1 MGAQG
6 LDRATAPDAAKAKQM
21 LDSIGGRWWNV
32 YIGGPESGGHG
43 WTPAVVREYVK
54 HGIDRFMLTYVGR
67 QHNGP
72 LTRPQGR
79 ADGLEAVRIAKAFGY
94 SGNVPICLDVEL
106 HTYESAPAKAVEYT
120 KSWCETVRDAGARP
134 GVYANPTP
142 LKAMAQAKVPAE
154 FVWCASWVNHGPTP
168 HDPHAIPN
176 LPSDLWGKQG
186 ARAWQYAGAFGNQ
199 PCRVGGLDVDIN
211 VADLGCLAKAPGR
224 QVGTVGGPR
233 LLRRGD
239 AGKPVERLTKRLA
252 RARSRRT
259 GAPYLEGGR
268 RRLDARAES
277 ALKAFQRE
285 HGLDDDGVYGPAT
298 ARALVRALKLQRRP
312 GDDDVRDD
320 VNDDV
325 KDKKNGK
332 KHVSKPR
339 LRVLI
344 EDVRRLEAETDRAW
358 QRLVSY
364 GEDRRRLA
372 DRIGD
377 GPKGDPSLAQIAAIL
392 RRMEETLEAL
402 VEVERRELELR
413 QQPAPPAAAP
423 APPVAEPAHDGEP
436 EATAPA
442 AAGATAAVATTT
454 APEGPNGAG
463 ATLVP
468 PPPPPP
474 DEPLRLTDL
483 DDEELEKRVERL
495 DRALTRSRLV
505 LMRRYLE
512 AEKKIAVLAPERR
525 VPKQTDKKREEPRE
539 KERKEK
545 KDRKETKEP
554 VRGVA
559 HVRDLQ
565 SALNKFTGEYLQGVG
580 PLLVD
585 GKKGPETNKRIRRVK
600 YYLGYKGRDQK
611 VVSADPD
618 FLRRMEHPRSPR
630 ASNPA
635 MVARGIKRRRKQ
647 AKVAKA
653 AAAPRAGV
661 ANYDGKQVAAW
672 LVPHLEWARANGWKG
687 TVISGYR
694 TPEYSEHVCRGICG
708 APSCPGRCAGRSSN
722 HSGRVAPRG
731 AVDVSDCFTFAAL
744 MKRCP
749 HQPRIFNNLP
759 NDRPHFSAT
768 GG

>member
-1 MGAQG
+1 
-6 LDRATAPDAAKAKQM
+6 
-21 LDSIGGRWWNV
+21 
-32 YIGGPESGGHG
+32 
-43 WTPAVVREYVK
+43 
-54 HGIDRFMLTYVGR
+54 
-67 QHNGP
+67 
-72 LTRPQGR
+72 
-79 ADGLEAVRIAKAFGY
+79 
-94 SGNVPICLDVEL
+94 
-106 HTYESAPAKAVEYT
+106 
-120 KSWCETVRDAGARP
+120 
-134 GVYANPTP
+134 
-142 LKAMAQAKVPAE
+142 
-154 FVWCASWVNHGPTP
+154 
-168 HDPHAIPN
+168 
-176 LPSDLWGKQG
+176 
-186 ARAWQYAGAFGNQ
+186 
-199 PCRVGGLDVDIN
+199 
-211 VADLGCLAKAPGR
+211 
-224 QVGTVGGPR
+224 
-233 LLRRGD
+233 
-239 AGKPVERLTKRLA
+239 
-252 RARSRRT
+252 
-259 GAPYLEGGR
+259 
-268 RRLDARAES
+268 
-277 ALKAFQRE
+277 
-285 HGLDDDGVYGPAT
+285 
-298 ARALVRALKLQRRP
+298 
-312 GDDDVRDD
+312 
-320 VNDDV
+320 
-325 KDKKNGK
+325 
-332 KHVSKPR
+332 
-339 LRVLI
+339 VLI

>member
-6 LDRATAPDAAKAKQM
+6 LDRATAPDPAKAKQM

-43 WTPAVVREYVK
+43 WTPAVVKDYVK

-142 LKAMAQAKVPAE
+142 LKAMAQAKVPAD

-176 LPSDLWGKQG
+176 LPNDLWGRQG

-224 QVGTVGGPR
+224 QVGSAGAPR
-233 LLRRGD
+233 VLRRGD
-239 AGKPVERLTKRLA
+239 AGKPVERLTKRLT

-268 RRLDARAES
+268 RRLDAKAES
-277 ALKAFQRE
+277 ALKAFQRD
-285 HGLDDDGVYGPAT
+285 HGLDADGVYGPAT
-298 ARALVRALKLQRRP
+298 ARALMRALKRREP
-312 GDDDVRDD
+312 VQGDEKRE
-320 VNDDV
+320 
-325 KDKKNGK
+325 DKKREDKENGTK
-332 KHVSKPR
+332 RIAKPR
-339 LRVLI
+339 LRALI

-372 DRIGD
+372 EKIGD

-402 VEVERRELELR
+402 VEVEQRELEMR
-413 QQPAPPAAAP
+413 QQPAPAAP
-423 APPVAEPAHDGEP
+423 ATV
-436 EATAPA
+436 PA
-442 AAGATAAVATTT
+442 AAGATAAVATTG

-463 ATLVP
+463 ATVV

-474 DEPLRLTDL
+474 DEPLRLADL
-483 DDEELEKRVERL
+483 GDDELEKRVERL

-512 AEKKIAVLAPERR
+512 TEKQLAVLAPERR

-539 KERKEK
+539 PREKERKEK
-545 KDRKETKEP
+545 KDRKERKEP
-554 VRGVA
+554 GRGVA

-565 SALNKFTGEYLQGVG
+565 SALNKFTGEYLEGVG
-580 PLLVD
+580 ALLVD

-647 AKVAKA
+647 AKMAKA

-661 ANYDGKQVAAW
+661 ANFDNKQVAAW
-672 LVPHLEWARANGWKG
+672 MVPHLEWARAHGWKG
-687 TVISGYR
+687 SVISGYR

-731 AVDVSDCFTFAAL
+731 AVDVSDCFTFAEL